1 MMSANISA
9 NASQQLGWALKER
22 DNCVRNI
29 AGYTLAL
36 ADTAV
41 LTDKYREIIALS
53 QRRIP
58 QLDAMIAEL
67 RKQHGLDTDS
77 VTADDTSTE
86 GESGV

>member
-1 MMSANISA
+1 MTSANISA
-9 NASQQLGWALKER
+9 NASQELGWALKER

-41 LTDKYREIIALS
+41 LTDEYREIIALA

-58 QLDAMIAEL
+58 QLDAQIAEL
-67 RKQHGLDTDS
+67 RKQHGLDTED
-77 VTADDTSTE
+77 TE
-86 GESGV
+86 GEDGV